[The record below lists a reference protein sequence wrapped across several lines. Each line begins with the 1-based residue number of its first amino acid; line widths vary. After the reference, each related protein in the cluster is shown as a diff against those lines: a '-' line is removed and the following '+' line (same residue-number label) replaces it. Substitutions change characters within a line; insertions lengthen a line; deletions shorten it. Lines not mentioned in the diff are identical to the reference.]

1 MRIKKIL
8 VSQPKPDTEKSPYL
22 DFAKKHNIQIE
33 FRPFIHVEDI
43 SAKEFREQKISILD
57 HTAVMFTSRT
67 AIDHFFM
74 MCEELRVAM
83 PATMKYLCIS
93 ESTAFYLQK
102 YIQFRKRKI
111 VFANGKFDDLI
122 EISKKYINEK
132 FLVPLSDI
140 HKQEIPEK
148 LTLAKFNYTKAIF
161 YRTVSSDLSDI
172 NIKDYD
178 VLVFFSPA
186 GIASLKKNFPKFE
199 QGETC
204 IGAFGATTGKA
215 VVDAGLRLDI
225 PAPTISCPSMTSALE
240 DFIKKTKTN
249 RGISART

>member
-22 DFAKKHNIQIE
+22 EFAKKHNIQIE

-67 AIDHFFM
+67 AIDHFFL

-83 PATMKYLCIS
+83 PATMKYLCVS

-102 YIQFRKRKI
+102 YVQFRKRKI

-132 FLVPLSDI
+132 ILVPLSDI

-148 LTLAKFNYTKAIF
+148 LTAAKFNYTKAIF

-178 VLVFFSPA
+178 ILVFFSPA
-186 GIASLKKNFPKFE
+186 GIASLKKNFPNFE

-204 IGAFGATTGKA
+204 IAAFGATTGKA

-240 DFIKKTKTN
+240 DFVKKQK
-249 RGISART
+249 

>member
-22 DFAKKHNIQIE
+22 EFAKKHNIQIE

-67 AIDHFFM
+67 AIDHFFL

-102 YIQFRKRKI
+102 YVQFRKRKI

-132 FLVPLSDI
+132 ILVPLSYI

-148 LTLAKFNYTKAIF
+148 LTATKFNYTKAIF

-178 VLVFFSPA
+178 ILVFFSPA
-186 GIASLKKNFPKFE
+186 GIASLKKNFPNFE

-225 PAPTISCPSMTSALE
+225 PAPTISCPSMTLALE
-240 DFIKKTKTN
+240 DFVKK
-249 RGISART
+249 

>member
-8 VSQPKPDTEKSPYL
+8 VSQPKPNTEKSPYL

-43 SAKEFREQKISILD
+43 SAKEFREQKVSILD

-67 AIDHFFM
+67 AIDHFFL

-102 YIQFRKRKI
+102 YVQFRKRKI

-132 FLVPLSDI
+132 ILVPLSDI

-148 LTLAKFNYTKAIF
+148 LTAAKFNYTKAIF

-172 NIKDYD
+172 IIKDYD

-204 IGAFGATTGKA
+204 IGAFGTTTGKA

-225 PAPTISCPSMTSALE
+225 PAPTIDCPSMTSALE
-240 DFIKKTKTN
+240 SFVKKQK
-249 RGISART
+249 

>member
-22 DFAKKHNIQIE
+22 EFAKKHNIQIE

-43 SAKEFREQKISILD
+43 SAKEFREQKVSILD
-57 HTAVMFTSRT
+57 HSAVMFTSRT
-67 AIDHFFM
+67 AIDHFFLL
-74 MCEELRVAM
+74 CEELRIVM

-93 ESTAFYLQK
+93 EATAFYLQK
-102 YIQFRKRKI
+102 YVQFRKRKI

-122 EISKKYINEK
+122 EISKKYINERI
-132 FLVPLSDI
+132 LVPLSDI

-172 NIKDYD
+172 NIKDYEI
-178 VLVFFSPA
+178 LVFFSPA
-186 GIASLKKNFPKFE
+186 GIASLKKNFPNFE

-204 IGAFGATTGKA
+204 IGAFGTTTGKA

-225 PAPTISCPSMTSALE
+225 PAPTIKCTSMTSALE
-240 DFIKKTKTN
+240 DFVKKQK
-249 RGISART
+249 

>member
-22 DFAKKHNIQIE
+22 EFAKKHNIQIE

-67 AIDHFFM
+67 AIDHFFL

-102 YIQFRKRKI
+102 YVQFRKRKI

-132 FLVPLSDI
+132 ILVPLSDI

-148 LTLAKFNYTKAIF
+148 LTAAKFNYTKAIF

-178 VLVFFSPA
+178 ILVFFSPA
-186 GIASLKKNFPKFE
+186 GIASLKKNFPNFE

-240 DFIKKTKTN
+240 DFVKKQK
-249 RGISART
+249 

>member
-22 DFAKKHNIQIE
+22 EFAKKHNIQIE

-67 AIDHFFM
+67 AIDHFFL

-102 YIQFRKRKI
+102 YVQFRKRKI

-122 EISKKYINEK
+122 EISKKYINERI
-132 FLVPLSDI
+132 LVPLSDI

-148 LTLAKFNYTKAIF
+148 LTAAKFNYTKAIF

-178 VLVFFSPA
+178 ILVFFSPA
-186 GIASLKKNFPKFE
+186 GIASLKKNFPNFE

-240 DFIKKTKTN
+240 DFVKKQK
-249 RGISART
+249 

>member
-22 DFAKKHNIQIE
+22 EFAKKHNIQIE

-67 AIDHFFM
+67 AIDHFFL

-83 PATMKYLCIS
+83 PATMKYLCVS

-102 YIQFRKRKI
+102 YVQFRKRKI

-132 FLVPLSDI
+132 ILVPLSDI

-148 LTLAKFNYTKAIF
+148 LTAAKFNYTKAIF

-178 VLVFFSPA
+178 ILVFFSPA
-186 GIASLKKNFPKFE
+186 GIASLKKNFPNFE

-240 DFIKKTKTN
+240 DFVKKQK
-249 RGISART
+249 